1 MLFNR
6 STIFR
11 QAWTDA
17 REVHANFTRNARVF
31 GPAPSLQSCFSK
43 ALRAAWA
50 TAKAA
55 AAKAKAKQ
63 AARAAVSALPIAERA
78 RLAAAAHDALARLAF
93 SDAPLAVI
101 ASRRAA
107 LTAQLAALN

>member
-11 QAWTDA
+11 QAWANA
-17 REVHANFTRNARVF
+17 RTIHANFRRNAGLF
-31 GPAPSLQSCFSK
+31 GPAPSLRSCFSK
-43 ALRAAWA
+43 ALREVWA
-50 TAKAA
+50 TAKAEA
-55 AAKAKAKQ
+55 AA
-63 AARAAVSALPIAERA
+63 AAALPPVERT

-93 SDAPLAVI
+93 SDAPLAAI

-107 LTAQLAALN
+107 LNAQLATLS

>member
-11 QAWTDA
+11 AAWADA
-17 REVHANFTRNARVF
+17 RAVHANFTRNARIF

-43 ALRAAWA
+43 ALREAWA

-55 AAKAKAKQ
+55 A
-63 AARAAVSALPIAERA
+63 
-78 RLAAAAHDALARLAF
+78 HDALVRLDF

-107 LTAQLAALN
+107 LNAQLAAFS